1 MTQTACAKIRRT
13 WQQDLARG
21 TSRTQQESTKKQSH
35 RCNPRSKSNPKPN
48 HPAKNRNRDE
58 KKNPRANLGDP
69 IRRAPIPSGIRPSEG
84 RGIGM
89 AQLAPNPASLGLN
102 RSARIPPPL
111 DRIGPRGPPPP
122 RLDSIR
128 SLFSLSPLRLR
139 LRGS

>member
-1 MTQTACAKIRRT
+1 MQPQIEEQPQTQPSSQKSKQRR
-13 WQQDLARG
+13 
-21 TSRTQQESTKKQSH
+21 
-35 RCNPRSKSNPKPN
+35 
-48 HPAKNRNRDE
+48 